1 MSLKVPTLGYPGQS
15 YILLYTGLPWAIIE
29 TQIDPG
35 YPMSPKANDRKPFSS
50 FDKTFTKQKNQMKIG
65 HGKIG
70 QKNQQILAMAT
81 EISCLW
87 LFEKYFAYI
96 THTSKDPP

>member
-1 MSLKVPTLGYPGQS
+1 MSLKVSTLGYPGQS
-15 YILLYTGLPWAIIE
+15 YILLYTGLPWALIG

-65 HGKIG
+65 HRKIG

-81 EISCLW
+81 EIS
-87 LFEKYFAYI
+87 
-96 THTSKDPP
+96 